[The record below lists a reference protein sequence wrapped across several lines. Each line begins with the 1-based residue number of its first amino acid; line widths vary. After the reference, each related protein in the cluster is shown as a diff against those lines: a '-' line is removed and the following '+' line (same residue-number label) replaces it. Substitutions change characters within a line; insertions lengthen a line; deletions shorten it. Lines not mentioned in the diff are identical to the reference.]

1 MAELRVFDL
10 RGTAGGGQLRLHE
23 LSGTLTTSVQ
33 LRVEKLSGTITYAIV
48 RAGDDRTAIEP
59 GSVVT
64 LDGSAT
70 TGASTYQWTC
80 ISYGTSGPPSI
91 TDSTSAIASYTA
103 PSEYD
108 DVNLVFQLTT
118 DSGATDV
125 VTHHV
130 VPQIEWRRDG
140 STWEPIFY

>member
-1 MAELRVFDL
+1 MAELRVYDL
-10 RGTAGGGQLRLHE
+10 RGNAGGGSLRLHE
-23 LSGTLTTSVQ
+23 LSGTLTTSTQ
-33 LRVEKLSGTITYAIV
+33 LRLAELSGTVTYAIV
-48 RAGDDRTAIEP
+48 RAGADRTAIEP

-91 TDSTSAIASYTA
+91 TNSTSAIASYTA

-108 DVNLVFQLTT
+108 DVNLVFRLTV

-130 VPQIEWRRDG
+130 VPQIEWTLNG
-140 STWEPIFY
+140 STWEPLAY